1 MSGSQCKIYYLSCL
15 PNDRENIR
23 RCVIIRYI
31 YLLEI
36 RANKSAYVHDVS
48 SLTSLIKIHHTAH
61 TLFWIP
67 KKQAISIDT
76 SFEIKMTG
84 KICAIETIF
93 NSLSEL
99 HASWPGRFSQKGWV
113 GLVSCAV
120 NVLALIESKMFKNY
134 LFDAKCFDFELGFFF

>member
-1 MSGSQCKIYYLSCL
+1 
-15 PNDRENIR
+15 
-23 RCVIIRYI
+23 
-31 YLLEI
+31 
-36 RANKSAYVHDVS
+36 
-48 SLTSLIKIHHTAH
+48 
-61 TLFWIP
+61 
-67 KKQAISIDT
+67 
-76 SFEIKMTG
+76 MTG